1 MILVHKYGGS
11 SVATVDK
18 IKNIASHIK
27 KYTEK
32 GYKMVVVASAMGKT
46 TNGLIA
52 LANQIGSN
60 LSKREMDALLSTG
73 EIQTVSLLAM
83 ALQSLGVD
91 AISMTGFQSGFI
103 TNDVHSKAFIKEIN
117 TKKLETYLEEGKVV
131 VVAGFQGITEDGHIT
146 TLGRGGSDTT
156 AVAIAAKLG
165 CDCEIYTDVDGVYGV
180 DPRLYKAA
188 KKIHRISYE
197 EMMEMAAS
205 GAGVLETRCVELAKK
220 YNVKLYLGQSLEN
233 PDKKEGTYVM
243 ERNVYFEDMPVT
255 GIGIKDDTAIITFT
269 CKEADPKRVADIFEL
284 ISKNTINLDM
294 INRNIINEKAV
305 FSFSCSNQQA
315 DEFVLAI
322 EKSEMAGTLEYTVK
336 KDLIIVSLVG
346 VGMATHTGVAS
357 KVFSTLMGNNI
368 PYYQITTSE
377 ISISFTIDPEN
388 KEQAVN
394 ALAEAFEL

>member
-18 IKNIASHIK
+18 IKSIAEHIK
-27 KYTEK
+27 KYTQK
-32 GYKMVVVASAMGKT
+32 SFKMVIVASAMGKT
-46 TNGLIA
+46 TNGLIS
-52 LANQIGSN
+52 LANQVGNN

-73 EIQTVSLLAM
+73 EIQTVSLMAM
-83 ALQSLGVD
+83 ALQNIGVD

-103 TNDVHSKAFIKEIN
+103 TNNVHSKAFIKEIN
-117 TKKLETYLEEGKVV
+117 TEKVEKYLDEGKVV

-165 CDCEIYTDVDGVYGV
+165 CDCEIYTDVDAVYGV
-180 DPRLYKAA
+180 DPRIYPNA
-188 KKIHRISYE
+188 KKIHKISYE

-220 YNVKLYLGQSLEN
+220 YNVKLYLGQSLEDLN
-233 PDKKEGTYVM
+233 KKEGTYVM
-243 ERNVYFEDMPVT
+243 EKNVYFEDMPVT
-255 GIGIKDDTAIITFT
+255 GMGVKGDTAIITFT
-269 CKEADPKRVADIFEL
+269 CKEADPKRVSEIFEL

-305 FSFSCSNQQA
+305 FSFSCSNHQA
-315 DEFVLAI
+315 DEFVAAI
-322 EKSEMAGTLEYTVK
+322 ENSKMAGDLEYTLE
-336 KDLIIVSLVG
+336 KDLMIVSLVG
-346 VGMATHTGVAS
+346 VGMATHTGVAA
-357 KVFSTLMGNNI
+357 KVFSTLTENSI

-377 ISISFTIDPEN
+377 ISISFTLKPEY
-388 KEQAVN
+388 KDLAVN

>member
-18 IKNIASHIK
+18 IKNIAAHIK

-46 TNGLIA
+46 TNGLIS

-73 EIQTVSLLAM
+73 EIQTVSLIAM
-83 ALQSLGVD
+83 ALQSIGVD

-103 TNDVHSKAFIKEIN
+103 TNGVHSKAFIKEIN
-117 TKKLETYLEEGKVV
+117 TEKVEKCLDEGKVV
-131 VVAGFQGITEDGHIT
+131 IVAGFQGITEDGHIT

-156 AVAIAAKLG
+156 AVAIAAKLC

-180 DPRLYKAA
+180 DPRLYKDA
-188 KKIHRISYE
+188 KKIHHISYE

-220 YNVKLYLGQSLEN
+220 YNVKLYLGQSLEDPN
-233 PDKKEGTYVM
+233 KKEGTYVM

-255 GIGIKDDTAIITFT
+255 GMGIKDDTAIITFT
-269 CKEADPKRVADIFEL
+269 CKEADPKRVSDIFEL
-284 ISKNTINLDM
+284 ISKNNINLDM

-305 FSFSCSNQQA
+305 FSFSCSNHQA

-322 EKSEMAGTLEYTVK
+322 EQSDMAGNLEYSLK

-357 KVFSTLMGNNI
+357 KVFSTLTNNSI
-368 PYYQITTSE
+368 AYYQITTSE

-388 KEQAVN
+388 KEKAVKS
-394 ALAEAFEL
+394 LAKAFEL